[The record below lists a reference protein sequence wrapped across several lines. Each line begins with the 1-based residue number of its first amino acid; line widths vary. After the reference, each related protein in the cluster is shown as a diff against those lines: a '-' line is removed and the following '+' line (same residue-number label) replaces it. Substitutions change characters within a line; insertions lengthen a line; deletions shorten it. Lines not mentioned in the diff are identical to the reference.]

1 MVGLDVTHKALMT
14 PVHTEALAKAGNA
27 GKLVADLFGFY
38 ARFHAREYG
47 WDGAPVH
54 DAVAMAHVIDPTLL
68 ETAYRG
74 VVVDTGG
81 ELSRGRTHVDLR
93 GRTWAPNCHV
103 ATDIDAERFLTLLV
117 ERISSLG

>member
-1 MVGLDVTHKALMT
+1 VTHKALIT
-14 PVHTEALAKAGNA
+14 PAHVEVLAGAGKA
-27 GKLVADLFGFY
+27 GKLVADLFNFY
-38 ARFHAREYG
+38 SLFHGREYG

-68 ETAYRG
+68 ETVYRG

-81 ELSRGRTHVDLR
+81 ELPRGRTHVDLR
-93 GRTWAPNCHV
+93 GRTWEPNCHV
-103 ATDIDAERFLTLLV
+103 AIDIDAERFLGLLV